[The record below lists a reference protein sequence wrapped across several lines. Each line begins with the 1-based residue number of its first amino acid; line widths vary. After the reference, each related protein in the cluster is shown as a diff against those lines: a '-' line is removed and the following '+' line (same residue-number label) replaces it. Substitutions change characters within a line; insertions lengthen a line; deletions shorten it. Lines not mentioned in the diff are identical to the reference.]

1 MLKKAHR
8 FVSEG
13 EYLEVTEISKEQ
25 SGVYECS
32 ASNDVSA
39 PDVRKVH
46 VTVNYPP
53 FISNARNTGAPIG
66 QKGILHCEASA
77 VPFAVFEWYK
87 EDRRQVQIHLKHA
100 TSSTEISLALYSS
113 K

>member
-1 MLKKAHR
+1 M
-8 FVSEG
+8 SEG

-46 VTVNYPP
+46 VTVNCKCMT
-53 FISNARNTGAPIG
+53 ISAPYAFFYVIYSRNLMYI
-66 QKGILHCEASA
+66 
-77 VPFAVFEWYK
+77 
-87 EDRRQVQIHLKHA
+87 
-100 TSSTEISLALYSS
+100 
-113 K
+113 